1 MLFDLFVLY
10 CGSSCSVNSV
20 VWPLVCCICIVAW
33 WFCVVLICYGWF
45 VVWGLIVGCCVAL
58 VIAVGWF
65 LIALLDVLSFWFLVW
80 VWLLLVSCLL
90 FNGALALWWFVADL
104 NF

>member
-1 MLFDLFVLY
+1 MAVSLLYLY
-10 CGSSCSVNSV
+10 CC
-20 VWPLVCCICIVAW
+20 L
-33 WFCVVLICYGWF
+33 VVLRCADMLWLGL
-45 VVWGLIVGCCVAL
+45 VVLGLIVGCCVAL